1 MNLRNVKSR
10 EGVFG
15 LLSFLVICTA
25 CQPRVNMRGN
35 LSLAEKIDTFKVGK
49 TTSDD
54 IYQACGSPTLQR
66 GDNIW
71 IYVGLRSEEVSFR
84 SVEVKNKMVVRFVF
98 DNSGILRKIERVS
111 SGKSAAAVSGEAD
124 SDITELVKK

>member
-1 MNLRNVKSR
+1 MNLMNIKGR
-10 EGVFG
+10 EGFVG

-54 IYQACGSPTLQR
+54 VYQACGSPTLQR

-71 IYVGLRSEEVSFR
+71 IYVGLRSEEVPFR
-84 SVEVKNKMVVRFVF
+84 TVEVKNKMVVRFVF
-98 DNSGILRKIERVS
+98 DDSGVLRKIERVS
-111 SGKSAAAVSGEAD
+111 QGKSAGAVVGDAD
-124 SDITELVKK
+124 SDVTELLKR